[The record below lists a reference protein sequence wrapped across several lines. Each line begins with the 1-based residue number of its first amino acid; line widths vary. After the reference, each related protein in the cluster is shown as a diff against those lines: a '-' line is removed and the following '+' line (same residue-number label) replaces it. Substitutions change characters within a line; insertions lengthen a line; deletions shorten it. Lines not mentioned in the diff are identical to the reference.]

1 MCSRFFDP
9 VLGVTVGRRARRR
22 RKQQVCTMYIVV
34 QSHRC
39 HGPSD
44 DNDISQS
51 RGQNRM
57 NEGHDAEGRGYPRIE
72 APDKKECVVSL
83 RRAYQLVSEAAGG
96 HELKPSKN
104 AERRVGD
111 GPRLVKSSAIFQQ
124 TILIL

>member
-1 MCSRFFDP
+1 MTRCAGDSSTRCLALLRAG
-9 VLGVTVGRRARRR
+9 VLDVFH
-22 RKQQVCTMYIVV
+22 KQQYVLCTYVV

-44 DNDISQS
+44 DNEISQS
-51 RGQNRM
+51 RGQNRI

-96 HELKPSKN
+96 HELKPSKK
-104 AERRVGD
+104 AEHRVGD
-111 GPRLVKSSAIFQQ
+111 GPRLVKSCAIFQQ
-124 TILIL
+124 RF